1 MKLLAC
7 LSPTSPPH
15 PLKFP
20 GYLLSRFLTG
30 CPALSFVL
38 VFMSLYFSFFFE
50 KYLKKIM
57 HYKDFMSWSLHDC
70 VKSKDRTD
78 CSRSTPALAEN
89 RYLCI
94 WSKALLIGCFFVA
107 KIEPA
112 CSWADNRR
120 SREAVAV
127 STFPESRV
135 VPPLRLCIT
144 SAYLY
149 LYCTCA
155 AITLRF
161 QTSKSFLRGFFAA
174 FPIQDWLSGE
184 VSWNWA
190 ARVQSQIIK
199 LWIYSDTLFDAD
211 KEDK

>member
-1 MKLLAC
+1 MF
-7 LSPTSPPH
+7 
-15 PLKFP
+15 LKR
-20 GYLLSRFLTG
+20 SI
-30 CPALSFVL
+30 V
-38 VFMSLYFSFFFE
+38 
-50 KYLKKIM
+50 
-57 HYKDFMSWSLHDC
+57 
-70 VKSKDRTD
+70 DR
-78 CSRSTPALAEN
+78 
-89 RYLCI
+89 
-94 WSKALLIGCFFVA
+94 LIFVA

-144 SAYLY
+144 SVYLY
-149 LYCTCA
+149 LYCICA

-184 VSWNWA
+184 VFLELSYS
-190 ARVQSQIIK
+190 RSVSGHK
-199 LWIYSDTLFDAD
+199 TFSLFSLLDSDTNPFCFIQKINNIGILCFFVLVSVFVFAFLLYLAHLTQFVPTGRND
-211 KEDK
+211 KVSLTFYLVYIFVIVFAFASVRKDGTAALWPSLLQEDN